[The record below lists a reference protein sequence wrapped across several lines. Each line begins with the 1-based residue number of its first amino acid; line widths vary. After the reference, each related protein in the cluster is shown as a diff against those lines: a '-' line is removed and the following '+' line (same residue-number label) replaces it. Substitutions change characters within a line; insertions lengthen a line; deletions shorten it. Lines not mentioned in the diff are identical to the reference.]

1 MLKHSEMDLAIEHR
15 NFFLKSQTR
24 VGQAAQPID
33 QIQAMFNTKPGR
45 TLRAF
50 PDFPFQYFK
59 PS

>member
-1 MLKHSEMDLAIEHR
+1 MLKHSEMDWAIEHR
-15 NFFLKSQTR
+15 IFFLK

-50 PDFPFQYFK
+50 PDFPFQYFE

>member
-1 MLKHSEMDLAIEHR
+1 MDWAIEHR
-15 NFFLKSQTR
+15 NFFFKSQTR

-50 PDFPFQYFK
+50 PDFPFQYFE